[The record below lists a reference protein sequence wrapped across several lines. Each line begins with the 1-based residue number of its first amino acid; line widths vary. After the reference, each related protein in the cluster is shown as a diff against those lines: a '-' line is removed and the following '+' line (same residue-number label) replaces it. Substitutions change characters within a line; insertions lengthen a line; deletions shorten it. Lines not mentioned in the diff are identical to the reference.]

1 MNWKAKKM
9 IYKLSDF
16 IDTHLLIFIYV
27 ILGIVIISIGL
38 HGILS
43 VINTNLED
51 KDTFE
56 EIKYLPI
63 IIFGIVFSVLLGPQI
78 LFFIA
83 KHDSYKNMPI
93 LKKIN
98 TITNSH
104 ITTTEL
110 INKIEEIYF
119 DNKIEIFTNLSESLQ
134 LYEEEIE
141 HIYTIYKNKKQFSP
155 AMKEQAEKRVTA
167 IIIDIK
173 NSIKM
178 DQKQHEDVEK
188 LEKEEIEKE
197 WNNTYKINK

>member
-1 MNWKAKKM
+1 M
-9 IYKLSDF
+9 
-16 IDTHLLIFIYV
+16 
-27 ILGIVIISIGL
+27 
-38 HGILS
+38 
-43 VINTNLED
+43 
-51 KDTFE
+51 
-56 EIKYLPI
+56 
-63 IIFGIVFSVLLGPQI
+63 
-78 LFFIA
+78 
-83 KHDSYKNMPI
+83 
-93 LKKIN
+93 
-98 TITNSH
+98 
-104 ITTTEL
+104 
-110 INKIEEIYF
+110 
-119 DNKIEIFTNLSESLQ
+119 SESLQ